1 VSVHDIAPL
10 ERILGRLLT
19 AGTQLSM
26 ALLAAGLVATFLRP
40 GRASRELLA
49 AGLWVLLLTPATRVA
64 VSMFGYLRQRDWAF
78 VLYTSIVLGL
88 LVTGFVA
95 AFAR

>member
-1 VSVHDIAPL
+1 MTVHDVGPL
-10 ERILGRLLT
+10 ERTLGRLLT

-26 ALLAAGLVATFLRP
+26 ALLAAGLIATFVHP
-40 GRASRELLA
+40 GRAAQELLA

-64 VSMFGYLRQRDWAF
+64 VSTIGYLRQRDWAF
-78 VLYTSIVLGL
+78 VLYTTIVLGL